1 MKGANESDVMG
12 VRATPQAGEIPDSVT
27 EEALRGA
34 TVHDREGQEIGTVND
49 VVVGDD
55 GKIES
60 VVMEVG
66 GYLGIGSRAVAVAAH
81 RLAVRDEDDGTRVIL
96 GMTQDELRELPEH
109 RAPVTRP
116 VVPPHPR

>member
-1 MKGANESDVMG
+1 MKDRNDTNVMG
-12 VRATPQAGEIPDSVT
+12 VRSAHESGQGGEMPAA
-27 EEALRGA
+27 EALRGA
-34 TVHDREGQEIGTVND
+34 TVHDRQGQEIGTVND

-55 GKIES
+55 GRAES

-81 RLAVRDEDDGTRVIL
+81 RLSVRDEDDGTRVIL

-109 RAPVTRP
+109 REPVTPP